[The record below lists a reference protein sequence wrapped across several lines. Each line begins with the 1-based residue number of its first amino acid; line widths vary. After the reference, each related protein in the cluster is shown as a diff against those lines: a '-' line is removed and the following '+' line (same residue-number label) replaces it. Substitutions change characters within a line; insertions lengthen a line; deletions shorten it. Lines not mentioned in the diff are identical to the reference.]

1 MKILNPNS
9 SGQGECPDRIK
20 HPFDLIAMAN
30 GYTYSHSVYVTQ
42 MDGKTKHLWH
52 CYKYYK
58 GEKNEHNLSF
68 FEFETTQT
76 IHALAW
82 KTSVSCASG
91 RNTTGYGEES
101 LTKHLLYKRQR
112 YNLTVFRQYN
122 GMTYAQLASI
132 FTGGF
137 DVTGELVN
145 GGKFKHHYTMI
156 GMAMAI
162 NLWRGSVW
170 GVLPNGTRKLLKR
183 VYN

>member
-9 SGQGECPDRIK
+9 SGQGECPDRVK
-20 HPFDLIAMAN
+20 HPFDIVAMAH
-30 GYTYSHSVYVTQ
+30 GYGYSHSVYVDQ
-42 MDGKTKHLWH
+42 QLWH

-58 GEKNEHNLSF
+58 GDKNEHNLSF

-76 IHALAW
+76 VHALAW
-82 KTSVSCASG
+82 ETSVSCAFG
-91 RNTTGYGEES
+91 RKTTGYGEES

-122 GMTYAQLASI
+122 GMTYSQLVSI

-137 DVTGELVN
+137 DVTGTLVKGERFFN
-145 GGKFKHHYTMI
+145 HYHNNYHNIYMTM
-156 GMAMAI
+156 GI
-162 NLWRGSVW
+162 NLYRGSVW